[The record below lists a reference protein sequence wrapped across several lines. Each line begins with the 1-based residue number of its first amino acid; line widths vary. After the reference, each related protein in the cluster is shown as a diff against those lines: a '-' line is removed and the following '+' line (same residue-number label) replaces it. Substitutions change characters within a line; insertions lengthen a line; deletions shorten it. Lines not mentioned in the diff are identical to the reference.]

1 MSPSKARAWT
11 RTAHGVPA
19 GTRLPRRWPL
29 YQAPRRWAER
39 ANPHN
44 LIHYRQLD
52 RGGHFAAWE
61 QSELFAAEVCTAF
74 RSLR

>member
-1 MSPSKARAWT
+1 MDTDRTRRACWHPSAAALAALSSPRS
-11 RTAHGVPA
+11 
-19 GTRLPRRWPL
+19 
-29 YQAPRRWAER
+29 WAER